1 MFSGYLVLSNFICEG
16 IFHMAK
22 ISLICE
28 QCGGNI
34 ILDNSHEIGTCEHC
48 FAQFV
53 VNQDQIVQKITQ
65 NITKHVYGYE
75 GKDVEELLTDGYKLI
90 DLGDDQ
96 KANTKFKQAINIEPD
111 CWSAWLGYASTGGDR
126 SGYLSIVPAYRKAYS
141 IARDEKQE
149 SDTYVDMIWYLPEQH
164 LRAAFV
170 RAFNLASHKH
180 RHNIFDLV
188 SGVIGCDES
197 EIASLA
203 VDLCPDDWR
212 AHFAMAKFRKIR
224 VRWCELEGGFLTG
237 KHLPTHAVEV
247 LNVFMRAYRL
257 AKNESDAAKNTVLS
271 YIQELSNDSTYKVFT
286 NELNNQIRR
295 EG

>member
-1 MFSGYLVLSNFICEG
+1 
-16 IFHMAK
+16 MAK

-34 ILDNSHEIGTCEHC
+34 VLDDSHEIGTCEHC

-53 VNQDQIVQKITQ
+53 VKQDQIVQKITQ

-90 DLGDDQ
+90 GLGDDK
-96 KANTKFKQAINIEPD
+96 KANMKFKQAINIEPG

-126 SGYLSIVPAYRKAYS
+126 TGYLSIVPAYRKAYS
-141 IARDEKQE
+141 AATEEKQE
-149 SDTYVDMIWYLPEQH
+149 ADTYVDMTRYLPDRH
-164 LRAAFV
+164 LRAAFI
-170 RAFNLASHKH
+170 RAFNVAPRNDRHK
-180 RHNIFDLV
+180 IFNLV

-212 AHFAMAKFRKIR
+212 AYFAMAKFRQIR
-224 VRWCELEGGFLTG
+224 VRWCELEGSFFTG

-247 LNVFMRAYRL
+247 LNIFMRAYRL
-257 AKNESDAAKNTVLS
+257 AKGEGAEAKETVLS
-271 YIQELSNDSTYKVFT
+271 YINSMASDDSYRVFYNELSG
-286 NELNNQIRR
+286 QIKR